1 MSWATDRVHQDL
13 SSSGKYNSNSAL
25 AKEYAGLEEDGGS
38 RVDDGAGWREIK
50 RDSPPKNAAEYASL
64 VKEYAAQGFDVK
76 AIDMDGDDFTHSNIA
91 IKPKDGSGG
100 SEELKDVELS
110 PRLATARARAAQ
122 YEEDR
127 VSGQAAKDLYDP
139 GNNSAEGFLERYKMR
154 LGERL
159 ENGNYRPGNDDTSV
173 SSTNSSK
180 VGSGE
185 NDVSLDASE
194 FSRTGKD
201 NRKGY

>member
-1 MSWATDRVHQDL
+1 MSWSTDRVHQDY
-13 SSSGKYNSNSAL
+13 SSTGKYNSSSAL

-38 RVDDGAGWREIK
+38 RVDDGEGWREIK
-50 RDSPPKNAAEYASL
+50 RDSPPKNAAEYAEL
-64 VKEYAAQGFDVK
+64 VKEYAKQGFDVK

-91 IKPKDGSGG
+91 IKPSEGG
-100 SEELKDVELS
+100 GETADTEVELS

-139 GNNSAEGFLERYKMR
+139 GNNPAEGFLERYKMR

-159 ENGNYRPGNDDTSV
+159 ENGNYRPGNDDTS
-173 SSTNSSK
+173 TNSSK
-180 VGSGE
+180 VASGQ
-185 NDVSLDASE
+185 NDVSIDASE

>member
-1 MSWATDRVHQDL
+1 MSWASDRVQQDL
-13 SSSGKYNSNSAL
+13 SSTGKYNSGSAL

-64 VKEYAAQGFDVK
+64 VKDYAAQGFDVK

-91 IKPKDGSGG
+91 IKPKDGGG
-100 SEELKDVELS
+100 GEELKEVELS
-110 PRLATARARAAQ
+110 PRLATARARASQ

-139 GNNSAEGFLERYKMR
+139 GNNSAEGFLERYKMK

-159 ENGNYRPGNDDTSV
+159 ENGNYREPDHSA
-173 SSTNSSK
+173 TNSSK
-180 VGSGE
+180 VASGE
-185 NDVSLDASE
+185 NDVSVDTSE

-201 NRKGY
+201 SRKGY

>member
-1 MSWATDRVHQDL
+1 MLKLSAIILIFLLINLHCLEIDKKETTRLICLGATDRVHQDL
-13 SSSGKYNSNSAL
+13 SSTGKYNSSSAL

-38 RVDDGAGWREIK
+38 RVDDGEGWREIK
-50 RDSPPKNAAEYASL
+50 RDSPPKNAAEYAEL
-64 VKEYAAQGFDVK
+64 VKDYATQGFDVK

-91 IKPKDGSGG
+91 IKPSDGGG
-100 SEELKDVELS
+100 SEETKDVELS

-139 GNNSAEGFLERYKMR
+139 GNNPAQGFLDRYKMR

-159 ENGNYRPGNDDTSV
+159 ENGNYQR
-173 SSTNSSK
+173 
-180 VGSGE
+180 
-185 NDVSLDASE
+185 
-194 FSRTGKD
+194 R
-201 NRKGY
+201 

>member
-1 MSWATDRVHQDL
+1 MSWSTDRVHQDY
-13 SSSGKYNSNSAL
+13 SSTGKYNSSSAL

-38 RVDDGAGWREIK
+38 RVDDGEGWREIK
-50 RDSPPKNAAEYASL
+50 RDNPPKNAAEYEAL
-64 VKEYAAQGFDVK
+64 VKSYAKQGFDVK

-91 IKPKDGSGG
+91 IKPKDGGG
-100 SEELKDVELS
+100 TTAEKDIELS

-127 VSGQAAKDLYDP
+127 INGQAAKDLYDP
-139 GNNSAEGFLERYKMR
+139 GNNPAEGFLERYKLK

-159 ENGNYRPGNDDTSV
+159 ENGNYLKPDH

-180 VGSGE
+180 VASGE
-185 NDVSLDASE
+185 NDVSMDASE

>member
-1 MSWATDRVHQDL
+1 MSYAQYGLTATDAKSADHDKGIVKAPDGSFYQIDGFKREQNDDL
-13 SSSGKYNSNSAL
+13 DTDQGKVFSSAL
-25 AKEYAGLEEDGGS
+25 ESDAKAASASYAPSTFNTATDVEIALRNLGAEEEEKNYGG
-38 RVDDGAGWREIK
+38 DQD
-50 RDSPPKNAAEYASL
+50 
-64 VKEYAAQGFDVK
+64 
-76 AIDMDGDDFTHSNIA
+76 NI
-91 IKPKDGSGG
+91 
-100 SEELKDVELS
+100 ELS

-127 VSGQAAKDLYDP
+127 VSGQAAKDLYDSD
-139 GNNSAEGFLERYKMR
+139 NHSAEGFLDRYKMK

-159 ENGNYRPGNDDTSV
+159 ENGNYLTPDN

-185 NDVSLDASE
+185 NDVSVDASE

>member
-1 MSWATDRVHQDL
+1 MSWSNDRVHQDL
-13 SSSGKYNSNSAL
+13 SSTGKYNSSSAL

-50 RDSPPKNAAEYASL
+50 RDSPPKNAAEYAQL
-64 VKEYAAQGFDVK
+64 VKDYAAQGFDVK

-91 IKPKDGSGG
+91 IKPSDGGGG
-100 SEELKDVELS
+100 SEETKDVELS

-139 GNNSAEGFLERYKMR
+139 GNNPAQGFLDRYKMR

-159 ENGNYRPGNDDTSV
+159 ENGNYREGNSDTS
-173 SSTNSSK
+173 TNPSK
-180 VGSGE
+180 VASGE
-185 NDVSLDASE
+185 NDNSLDASE
-194 FSRTGKD
+194 FARTGKD

>member
-1 MSWATDRVHQDL
+1 MSWATDRVHQDY
-13 SSSGKYNSNSAL
+13 SSTGKYNSSSAL

-38 RVDDGAGWREIK
+38 RVDDGEGWREIK
-50 RDSPPKNAAEYASL
+50 RDSPPKNAAEYAQL
-64 VKEYAAQGFDVK
+64 VKDYAKQGFDVK

-91 IKPKDGSGG
+91 IKPSDGGG
-100 SEELKDVELS
+100 QTEELKDVELS

-139 GNNSAEGFLERYKMR
+139 DNNPAEGFLERYKMR

-159 ENGNYRPGNDDTSV
+159 ENGNYRPGNDDTS
-173 SSTNSSK
+173 TNSSK
-180 VGSGE
+180 VASGQ
-185 NDVSLDASE
+185 NDVSMDASE

>member
-1 MSWATDRVHQDL
+1 MVWDPKAIEQSFG
-13 SSSGKYNSNSAL
+13 SSGSYDANSAI
-25 AKEYAGLEEDGGS
+25 AKEYAGLDEDSSS
-38 RVDDGAGWREIK
+38 RVDDGAGWRQIK
-50 RDSPPKNAAEYASL
+50 KDKPPKTAAEYEAL
-64 VKEYAAQGFDVK
+64 VKEYSAAGFDVK
-76 AIDMDGDDFTHSNIA
+76 AIDMDGENFTNSNIA
-91 IKPKDGSGG
+91 IKPKDGGG
-100 SEELKDVELS
+100 TTAEKDVELS

-139 GNNSAEGFLERYKMR
+139 DNHSAEGFLDRYKLK
-154 LGERL
+154 LGKRL
-159 ENGNYRPGNDDTSV
+159 ENGNYLKPDH

-180 VGSGE
+180 VASGE
-185 NDVSLDASE
+185 NDVSMDASE

>member
-1 MSWATDRVHQDL
+1 MKHL
-13 SSSGKYNSNSAL
+13 EGGGE
-25 AKEYAGLEEDGGS
+25 KEESTPD
-38 RVDDGAGWREIK
+38 
-50 RDSPPKNAAEYASL
+50 
-64 VKEYAAQGFDVK
+64 
-76 AIDMDGDDFTHSNIA
+76 
-91 IKPKDGSGG
+91 KDI
-100 SEELKDVELS
+100 ELS

-127 VSGQAAKDLYDP
+127 VSGQAAKDLYDSD
-139 GNNSAEGFLERYKMR
+139 NHSAEGFLDRYKMK

-159 ENGNYRPGNDDTSV
+159 ENGNYLTPDN

-185 NDVSLDASE
+185 NDVSVDASE